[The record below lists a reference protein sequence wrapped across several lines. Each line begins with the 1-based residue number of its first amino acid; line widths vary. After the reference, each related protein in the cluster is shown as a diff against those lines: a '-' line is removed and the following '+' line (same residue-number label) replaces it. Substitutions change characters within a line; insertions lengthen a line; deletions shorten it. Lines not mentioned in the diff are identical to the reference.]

1 MDKLELKIPPPLV
14 MLAIAAA
21 MWLASR
27 AGPAFEFELPWRVG
41 AAAALAICAVAVAL
55 AGIVAFA
62 RAGTTIDPHKPDA
75 SSAIVTRGIY
85 RFTRNPMYLGLLLL
99 LAAWAV
105 WLANALAFV
114 LLPVFVLYIDRL
126 QIGPEERVL
135 EAKFGEAYAAYKRA
149 VRRWI

>member
-1 MDKLELKIPPPLV
+1 MNKLELKIPPPLV

-27 AGPAFEFELPWRVG
+27 VGPAFDFDLPWRAG
-41 AAAALAICAVAVAL
+41 IAIALAACAVAVAL
-55 AGIVAFA
+55 AGIAAFA
-62 RAGTTIDPHKPDA
+62 RAKTTINPHKPDA

-85 RFTRNPMYLGLLLL
+85 HFTRNPMYLGLLLL
-99 LAAWAV
+99 LAASAV

-135 EAKFGEAYAAYKRA
+135 EAKFGEDYTAYKA
-149 VRRWI
+149 TVRRWL